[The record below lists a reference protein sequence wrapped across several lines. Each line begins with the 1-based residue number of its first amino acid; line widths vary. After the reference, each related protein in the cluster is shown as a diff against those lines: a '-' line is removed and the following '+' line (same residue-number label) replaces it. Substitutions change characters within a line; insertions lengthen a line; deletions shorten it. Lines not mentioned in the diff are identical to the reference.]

1 MNKSFHVKSLQERVG
16 PDTEDIFDSS
26 FWSSLDGVINALD
39 NVKARLYVDQRC
51 VFFEKPL
58 LESGTLGTK
67 CNVQVVLPHLT
78 ENYGASVDPPEKEAP
93 QCTVHNFPHNIDH
106 TLVWAR
112 SEFVGNFETFP
123 QATQTYLEKGADFA
137 NSMLSTGAV
146 AMDVLQALRGDAT
159 WGGGVKDLLMTHRCS
174 TYEECV

>member
-1 MNKSFHVKSLQERVG
+1 MNPDFNIKPMQERVG
-16 PDTEDIFDSS
+16 PDTEDIFNLP
-26 FWSSLDGVINALD
+26 FWRGLNGVINALD

-51 VFFEKPL
+51 VFFQKAL

-67 CNVQVVLPHLT
+67 CNTQVVLPHMT

-112 SEFVGNFETFP
+112 SEFVGNFESFP
-123 QATQTYLEKGADFA
+123 AEVAKYLEKGNDFVA
-137 NSMLSTGAV
+137 SMETAGQTEAEI
-146 AMDVLQALRGDAT
+146 LQA
-159 WGGGVKDLLMTHRCS
+159 
-174 TYEECV
+174 